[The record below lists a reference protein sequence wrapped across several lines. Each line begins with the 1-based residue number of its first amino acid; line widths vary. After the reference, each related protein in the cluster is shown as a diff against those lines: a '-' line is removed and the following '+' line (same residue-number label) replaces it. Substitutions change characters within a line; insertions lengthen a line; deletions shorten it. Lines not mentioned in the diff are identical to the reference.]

1 MNDDKVNI
9 FIPSEDH
16 IISLFQTR
24 KIDIQTRGKDCY
36 VFDKNNEIVTLEKCS
51 IWYVT
56 GRLTIILCVLSFIF
70 NGRDV

>member
-1 MNDDKVNI
+1 MNHDKVNI

-51 IWYVT
+51 IWYD
-56 GRLTIILCVLSFIF
+56 S
-70 NGRDV
+70 NGNYVYPKATEQLECNLM